1 MLDVFSELI
10 AYALFGVDLLVKVVI
25 VGVVALFLLRWV
37 ALRMSPFGWLAYH
50 VRKITDPML
59 WPITSAM
66 PMGQGAS
73 IAPLL
78 VILVT
83 VLTAYFFKW
92 VVTDTLRAMLG
103 LIGGLTDGALVT
115 SLGWVLYGAISVFL
129 ALLVMRI
136 VFSWLPFGRDGRVMW
151 RLYALTEPVMA
162 PFRSLIPP
170 LGMLDLSP
178 ILLILLL
185 NFVQSAIYGMLI
197 Q

>member
-1 MLDVFSELI
+1 MVDVFRELI
-10 AYALFGVDLLVKVVI
+10 AYTLFGVDLLVKAVI
-25 VGVVALFLLRWV
+25 IAVVALFLLRWV
-37 ALRMSPFGWLAYH
+37 LLKTSPFSWLTYQ
-50 VRKITDPML
+50 VRRVTDPML
-59 WPITSAM
+59 WPITSAL
-66 PMGQGAS
+66 MGQGEGIAS
-73 IAPLL
+73 LL
-78 VILVT
+78 VVLVT

-92 VVTDTLRAMLG
+92 VVSDTLRALLG
-103 LIGGLTDGALVT
+103 LIGGLTAGAFVQ

-129 ALLVMRI
+129 ALLIARI
-136 VFSWLPFGRDGRVMW
+136 VFSWLPFGRDGRLMW

-178 ILLILLL
+178 IILILLL

>member
-1 MLDVFSELI
+1 MIDVFSELI
-10 AYALFGVDLLVKVVI
+10 AYTLFGVDLLVKVVI
-25 VGVVALFLLRWV
+25 IGVVALFVLRWV
-37 ALRMSPFGWLAYH
+37 LLQTSPLGWLSYQ
-50 VRKITDPML
+50 VRQITDPML

-66 PMGQGAS
+66 PMGQGTS

-92 VVTDTLRAMLG
+92 VVTDTLRAFLG
-103 LIGGLTDGALVT
+103 LIDGLASGAPVQ
-115 SLGWVLYGAISVFL
+115 SLGWLLYGSISIFL
-129 ALLVMRI
+129 ALMIMRI
-136 VFSWLPFGRDGRVMW
+136 VFSWLPFGRDGRLMW
-151 RLYALTEPVMA
+151 RLHALTEPVMA

-170 LGMLDLSP
+170 LGMMDLSP

-185 NFVQSAIYGMLI
+185 NFAQSAIYGMLI

>member
-1 MLDVFSELI
+1 MADVFGELI
-10 AYALFGVDLLVKVVI
+10 AYALFGVDVLVKAVI
-25 VGVVALFLLRWV
+25 IGVVVLFVLRW
-37 ALRMSPFGWLAYH
+37 ALLKVNPFGWLTFQ
-50 VRKITDPML
+50 VRRATDPML

-66 PMGQGAS
+66 PIGQGAG

-92 VVTDTLRAMLG
+92 VVSDTLRALLG
-103 LIGGLTDGALVT
+103 LIGGLTEGALVA
-115 SLGWVLYGAISVFL
+115 SLGWILYGGISVLL
-129 ALLVMRI
+129 ALIVARI
-136 VFSWLPFGRDGRVMW
+136 VVSWLPFARDGRVMW
-151 RLYALTEPVMA
+151 TLYSLTEPVMA
-162 PFRSLIPP
+162 PFRSIIPP
-170 LGMLDLSP
+170 MGMLDLSP

>member
-1 MLDVFSELI
+1 MK
-10 AYALFGVDLLVKVVI
+10 AVI
-25 VGVVALFLLRWV
+25 IGVVVLFVLRW
-37 ALRMSPFGWLAYH
+37 ALLKVNPFGWLTFQ
-50 VRKITDPML
+50 VRRATDPML

-66 PMGQGAS
+66 PIGQGAG

-92 VVTDTLRAMLG
+92 VVSDTLRALLE
-103 LIGGLTDGALVT
+103 LIGGLTEGALVA
-115 SLGWVLYGAISVFL
+115 SLGWILYGGISVLL
-129 ALLVMRI
+129 ALIVARI
-136 VFSWLPFGRDGRVMW
+136 VVSWLPFARDGRVMW
-151 RLYALTEPVMA
+151 TLYSLTEPVMA
-162 PFRSLIPP
+162 PFRSIIPP
-170 LGMLDLSP
+170 MGMLDLSP